1 GSTRS
6 ITPTVSIGSGS
17 DPAGRMRSVAARTAP
32 CRCATVGLRASASA
46 TSHCRPE
53 SPATGAESCAC
64 AGPAL
69 AITNALAARISCR
82 NCIPLLAN
90 RFPAERAGARAA
102 RGGASGHTTLG
113 RGQAWGGGGSGAC
126 GSAGARVETPKPT
139 MWDSR
144 AEVETVPPS
153 VTTAG
158 AVIAQNAE
166 LAHGVAWVIAPT
178 AGPERWEAICCSQL
192 AGAARWTWSHN
203 NGRPTGN
210 IWPLNSSVAT
220 NLTSESFMS
229 ALEYS
234 MTRYG

>member
-1 GSTRS
+1 
-6 ITPTVSIGSGS
+6 
-17 DPAGRMRSVAARTAP
+17 
-32 CRCATVGLRASASA
+32 
-46 TSHCRPE
+46 
-53 SPATGAESCAC
+53 
-64 AGPAL
+64 
-69 AITNALAARISCR
+69 
-82 NCIPLLAN
+82 
-90 RFPAERAGARAA
+90 
-102 RGGASGHTTLG
+102 
-113 RGQAWGGGGSGAC
+113 
-126 GSAGARVETPKPT
+126 